1 MSCSAECKLQTSS
14 ITIQSDIGSIEKL
27 DFRLFNMPNW
37 VYWAFFVA
45 CDIISLAIQTV
56 GGVEVSNARDI
67 GSVESGGSIMRA
79 GIIFQF
85 SNTICFTILI
95 FITALRLRKH
105 TLTLLDLAGW
115 STLSAMCI
123 ATLMLLIRNGYRI
136 VELSEGWYGYIMR
149 TERYLIALDMVPMC
163 VAIFCLVVFAPQ
175 MLFSSRQRHGK
186 AQEYGL

>member
-1 MSCSAECKLQTSS
+1 MSCFAECRLQTSHL
-14 ITIQSDIGSIEKL
+14 TTLSDIDSIEKL
-27 DFRLFNMPNW
+27 EFKLFNFPNW
-37 VYWAFFVA
+37 LYWAFFVA
-45 CDIISLAIQTV
+45 CDIISLAIQIV

-85 SNTICFTILI
+85 SNTICFTVLILI
-95 FITALRLRKH
+95 TVVRLRKH
-105 TLTLLDLAGW
+105 TLRLPALAGW

-149 TERYLIALDMVPMC
+149 SERYLIALDMVPMS
-163 VAIFCLVVFAPQ
+163 VAIFFLVVFAPQ
-175 MLFSSRQRHGK
+175 MFLSPRKSRTK
-186 AQEYGL
+186 VQEYGL